1 MDEWNALEDTILQR
15 RWKGAAVL
23 ARAFLAA
30 WKEAKPSVMWF
41 APEDA
46 ETCMNSVDVALADLV
61 FLLESDPVDEVAVQA
76 AKSRMRALLPLEQ
89 SP

>member
-1 MDEWNALEDTILQR
+1 MDEWNALEHAILQQ
-15 RWKGAAVL
+15 RWEDAARL

-46 ETCMNSVDVALADLV
+46 ETYMNSVDATLADLV
-61 FLLESDPVDEVAVQA
+61 SLLESDPVDEVAVHA
-76 AKSRMRALLPLEQ
+76 AKAKMRALLPPEQ